1 MPDDSTALAVTFYE
15 RVNRPQPFGELL
27 TWACLRACLSRVRPV
42 AGDKAAREEG
52 LPLWSPARLADGTT
66 RANRNVLDVSCLVL
80 DYDDGTDMQSA
91 LDRWHGYERMAH
103 TSWSHRPEAPRCRL
117 VMPLLAPVAGAV
129 WGPVI
134 AWVMGMDGQEADA
147 ACKDAAR
154 QFYLP
159 AVGAGGPHAAVYR
172 PGRWL
177 DLAPVVEVTQR
188 QRAQE
193 EAEAKRRREEA
204 QARIRRQVTDER
216 QRDHEAR
223 KALDCD
229 PAARERLGDALGGTR
244 TRRAEGEVVRR
255 VRCPACGRPSV
266 WWWTDPRR
274 WHGAACE
281 HRNSCGWSGRLYDL
295 ALLG

>member
-1 MPDDSTALAVTFYE
+1 MPDEHPRLAITFYE
-15 RVNRPQPFGELL
+15 RVNRPQPQPRVR
-27 TWACLRACLSRVRPV
+27 TWAQLCGILSRVRPV
-42 AGDKAAREEG
+42 AGDKAAREHG
-52 LPLWSPARLADGTT
+52 LALWSPARLAEGTT

-80 DYDDGTDMQSA
+80 DYDDGTDMQGA
-91 LDRWHGYERMAH
+91 LDRWRGYERLAH
-103 TSWSHRPEAPRCRL
+103 TSWSHTPDAPRCRL
-117 VMPLLAPVAGAV
+117 VMPLAAPIPGEV

-159 AVGAGGPHAAVYR
+159 AIGAGGPHATIR
-172 PGRWL
+172 RSGRWL
-177 DLAPVVEVTQR
+177 DLRPVVALTQR

-193 EAEAKRRREEA
+193 EEEHCRRREEA
-204 QARIRRQVTDER
+204 QARVRRQVTDER
-216 QRDHEAR
+216 QRDYEAR

-229 PAARERLGDALGGTR
+229 PAARERLGDALGGVR
-244 TRRAEGEVVRR
+244 TRRADGEVVRR
-255 VRCPACGRPSV
+255 VTCPACGRPSV

-281 HRNSCGWSGRLYDL
+281 HRHSCGWSGRLYDL